1 MPVNQPPIADD
12 LVLSSWQYEMTRFI
26 NELEQIIQRSRST
39 RGPEFVPD
47 PEQGSEH
54 YLTVDVDTFLI
65 GWYKFDQ
72 EAGWLR
78 IQS

>member
-47 PEQGSEH
+47 PCLLYTSPSPR
-54 YLTVDVDTFLI
+54 D
-65 GWYKFDQ
+65 
-72 EAGWLR
+72 
-78 IQS
+78 S